1 MLRSSSLTLQSW
13 AQKAMHQAS
22 VDVVIEEILSIVS
35 RLFVV
40 SNSKNVLQA
49 VGPPNAAFVTC
60 SRATVLWYTL
70 CICQVGLSALVHVLP
85 DYPNL
90 LPVFAGAPVVGFLG
104 WQGVARQPDTGSP
117 AACKCRKQYIYLY
130 VCMYVCIDRIDSTTL
145 SFLEC

>member
-60 SRATVLWYTL
+60 SRATVP
-70 CICQVGLSALVHVLP
+70 SAFVRS
-85 DYPNL
+85 DYPL
-90 LPVFAGAPVVGFLG
+90 L
-104 WQGVARQPDTGSP
+104 
-117 AACKCRKQYIYLY
+117 
-130 VCMYVCIDRIDSTTL
+130 CMCCLTIRICSQCL
-145 SFLEC
+145 QVPQLWVS